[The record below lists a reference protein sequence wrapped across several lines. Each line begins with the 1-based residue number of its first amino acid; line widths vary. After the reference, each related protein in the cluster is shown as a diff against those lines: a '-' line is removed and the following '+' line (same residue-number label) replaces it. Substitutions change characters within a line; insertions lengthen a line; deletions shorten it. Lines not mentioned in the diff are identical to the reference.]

1 MKHAA
6 VGPMAAAPALVVG
19 LQTIIPRRVAP
30 PGRGILISFFLETC
44 PGSGAGRWVRR
55 AEAFPT
61 AES

>member
-19 LQTIIPRRVAP
+19 LQTIIPRSVVP
-30 PGRGILISFFLETC
+30 PGRGNLISFFLETC
-44 PGSGAGRWVRR
+44 SGGSGGRWVRR

-61 AES
+61 AEA